1 MIIRIFIYESLNLS
15 FQESIL
21 AKYIVKENKIIT
33 EFLGGLFKAIA
44 KRKSSKVMKA
54 LSRDPVMKR
63 HIAAADKI
71 GRNIIQHIEK
81 EKKDDP
87 EFAQNYDAIHKI
99 ITKGL

>member
-71 GRNIIQHIEK
+71 GKDIQQHIEK
-81 EKKDDP
+81 RKKEEP
-87 EFAQNYDAIHKI
+87 ELAKWMADHP
-99 ITKGL
+99 L

>member
-1 MIIRIFIYESLNLS
+1 
-15 FQESIL
+15 L

-44 KRKSSKVMKA
+44 KRKSSKLLKV
-54 LSRDPVMKR
+54 LSRDPILRR

-71 GRNIIQHIEK
+71 GREIIKHIEK

-87 EFAQNYDAIHKI
+87 ELAAKIAAIDQLA
-99 ITKGL
+99 GR

>member
-1 MIIRIFIYESLNLS
+1 M
-15 FQESIL
+15 

-44 KRKSSKVMKA
+44 KKKSTKVLKA

-71 GRNIIQHIEK
+71 GKDIQQHIEK
-81 EKKDDP
+81 RKKEEP
-87 EFAQNYDAIHKI
+87 ELAKWMADHP
-99 ITKGL
+99 L